1 MTNKK
6 VVDEYSKN
14 QDGLKRM
21 KRVGTLTHIKH
32 MKPAFKSMAGIGG
45 AIRFSSTLPDV
56 LLGGIDGTVHLDDPD
71 VQDVLSRLETHTQED
86 VQMAKRVVKLKRT
99 QYHNAPYTE
108 LITYDWLT
116 QNGAQFA
123 FQVPLNGGRSSQ
135 FGQVLDF
142 ALFTG
147 GYAIAVPVQGD
158 YWHSRPDVAAS
169 DELDMLSAMGQDV
182 NGYRIEKYVTVWER
196 QIYKDRTMVLS
207 FALAGLELGV

>member
-99 QYHNAPYTE
+99 QFHSAPFTE
-108 LITYDWLT
+108 LMTFDWAT
-116 QNGAQFA
+116 QMGISFQY
-123 FQVPLNGGRSSQ
+123 QVPLDGGRSSK

-142 ALFTG
+142 AFFTG
-147 GYAIAVPVQGD
+147 GYAIAAPVQGD

-169 DELDMLSAMGQDV
+169 DELDKLSVLGQDI
-182 NGYRIEKYVTVWER
+182 NGMRVEKYVPIWER
-196 QIYKDRTMVLS
+196 QLYKDRTMVLS

>member
-1 MTNKK
+1 MTTKK
-6 VVDEYSKN
+6 VADEYSKN

-32 MKPAFKSMAGIGG
+32 MRPAFKSMDGIGG

-99 QYHNAPYTE
+99 QFHNAPYTE
-108 LITYDWLT
+108 LIAYDWLT
-116 QNGAQFA
+116 QQGAQFA
-123 FQVPLNGGRSSQ
+123 YQVPLNGGRSTQ

-147 GYAIAVPVQGD
+147 GYAIAAPVQGD

-169 DELDMLSAMGQDV
+169 DELDKISAMGQDV

-207 FALAGLELGV
+207 FALAGLELGL